1 MKRYALLISLF
12 LTVLTAALQ
21 AEVLVYK
28 GTLRAKLD
36 AADALT
42 YPPLIRVYFVVD
54 YATGESVR
62 IFYFV
67 KNGKHQQ
74 KGPQQ
79 LNVSAGTLPN
89 AKPITILADGDA
101 TNTSLNDFL
110 YQFTLLRGV
119 NAVLKV
125 ESEPVTTA
133 VRPRILTGYGAFVRS
148 GTESDGHFQEGIY
161 NLVFNS
167 ALTIDAN
174 NGNKTVTAVSDEIV
188 GRLAAQGY
196 QD

>member
-12 LTVLTAALQ
+12 LTALTAAMQ
-21 AEVLVYK
+21 AEVIVYK
-28 GTLRAKLD
+28 GTLRVKLD
-36 AADALT
+36 AEDALT
-42 YPPLIRVYFVVD
+42 YPSLVRAYFVVD

-79 LNVSAGTLPN
+79 LNVSTGALPN
-89 AKPITILADGDA
+89 AKPVTILAAGDA
-101 TNTSLNDFL
+101 TDTSLNDFS

-125 ESEPVTTA
+125 ESDPVTTA
-133 VRPRILTGYGAFVRS
+133 VRPRILTGYGAFVTS
-148 GTESDGHFQEGIY
+148 NTPSDGHFQEGIY

-174 NGNKTVTAVSDEIV
+174 NGNKTRAAVSDEIV